1 MLVELFILQD
11 LVIILGFGYLAGLA
25 VEQLKLPRLLGMLL
39 AGIMAGPYVLN
50 LISPQML
57 SAGEQIRTL
66 ALIIILLKA
75 GLGMDR
81 QQLQRY
87 GGVVARLGFLPCLL
101 EALAVA
107 LIVNLFLGWDLILS
121 LLLGWI
127 ICAESPAVI
136 VPVMQ
141 KLKGKG
147 FGVKNGIP
155 DLILAGGVISDVVAI
170 TIFGVIITMVAVP
183 DFGTA
188 TAFSGIWN
196 LPLQIGGGLI
206 TGYLAGRAMYY
217 LTKKPQPGLSSI
229 QGFIVLLLMGILIL
243 LVGNV
248 LNYSGYLAVM
258 VMGIV
263 LLELNPV
270 VSRRVRFEVDRA
282 WFIAQIFLF
291 VLIGAVVNI
300 NVLLSA
306 GLVGMGIIIF
316 GFIFGRIPGVL
327 LSAVGS
333 PFSYKEKL
341 FMGLAYIP
349 KATVQAAIGSI
360 PLTLGLPHGEFILAM
375 AVLSI
380 IVTAPV
386 GAIVIKWSAPKLLE
400 KGKVD
405 PTKISIK
412 KNYRFLV
419 ALNNTEASLRAFAEA
434 TELARQTDAS
444 IYLVH
449 IQHHDPSNRRL
460 DNLEQLA
467 GTCSDIHSIITIER
481 GNPAEKIV
489 EEALRIEAD
498 YIYIGKNNFK
508 ESGQD
513 LLGNVS
519 EEVVRISPIPV
530 IIVES

>member
-1 MLVELFILQD
+1 MLNELSILQD

-25 VEQLKLPRLLGMLL
+25 VEQLKLPRLIGMLL
-39 AGIMAGPYVLN
+39 AGIMVGPYALN
-50 LISPQML
+50 FLSPVML

-87 GGVVARLGFLPCLL
+87 GSVVMRLGFLPCLL

-107 LIVNLFLGWDLILS
+107 LIVNILLGWEFIFA

-147 FGVKNGIP
+147 WGVKHGIP

-170 TIFGVIITMVAVP
+170 TIFGVIISMVAVP
-183 DFGTA
+183 TVGTA
-188 TAFSGIWN
+188 LALPGAWN
-196 LPLQIGGGLI
+196 LPLQIGGGLLA
-206 TGYLAGRAMYY
+206 GYLCGRAIYQI
-217 LTKKPQPGLSSI
+217 TKKTQLGLSSI
-229 QGFIVLLLMGILIL
+229 QGFVMLLIVGIIVLLG
-243 LVGNV
+243 GNA

-263 LLELNPV
+263 LLELNPI
-270 VSRRVRFEVDRA
+270 VSRRVRLEVDRA

-300 NVLLSA
+300 NVLFSA
-306 GLVGMGIIIF
+306 GLVGIGIIAS
-316 GFIFGRIPGVL
+316 GFLFGRIPGVL

-333 PFSYKEKL
+333 PFSFKEKL

-360 PLTLGLPHGEFILAM
+360 PLTLGLPHGEFILAV

-380 IVTAPV
+380 IVTAPI
-386 GAIVIKWSAPKLLE
+386 GAIVIKLAAPKLLE
-400 KGKVD
+400 QGKVD
-405 PTKISIK
+405 PTKISVK

-419 ALNNTEASLRAFAEA
+419 ALNNTEAALRAFSEA
-434 TELARQTDAS
+434 TDLARQTDAS

-449 IQHHDPSNRRL
+449 IQHNNPLNRRFENIDHL
-460 DNLEQLA
+460 TSECA
-467 GTCSDIHSIITIER
+467 DINSIITIEE
-481 GNPAEKIV
+481 GDPAEKIV
-489 EEALRIEAD
+489 QEALRIEAD

-513 LLGNVS
+513 FLGNIS
-519 EEVVRISPIPV
+519 EQVVRISPIPV
-530 IIVES
+530 ILVE

>member
-1 MLVELFILQD
+1 MLNELSILQD
-11 LVIILGFGYLAGLA
+11 LVIILGLGYFAGLA
-25 VEQLKLPRLLGMLL
+25 VEQLKLPRLIGMLL
-39 AGIMAGPYVLN
+39 AGIIAGPYVLN
-50 LISPQML
+50 LLSPQML

-87 GGVVARLGFLPCLL
+87 GSVVMRLGFLPCML
-101 EALAVA
+101 EALAVG
-107 LIVNLFLGWDLILS
+107 LIVNILLGWEFIFS

-147 FGVKNGIP
+147 WGVKHGIP

-170 TIFGVIITMVAVP
+170 TIFGVIISIVTVP
-183 DFGTA
+183 IVQTA
-188 TAFSGIWN
+188 LALPGVWN

-206 TGYLAGRAMYY
+206 AGYLFGRVIYY
-217 LTKKPQPGLSSI
+217 ITNKSQLGLSSM
-229 QGFIVLLLMGILIL
+229 QGFVVVLFMGILL
-243 LVGNV
+243 LLGGKAFNF
-248 LNYSGYLAVM
+248 SGYLAIM

-263 LLELNPV
+263 LLELNPI

-300 NVLLSA
+300 NVLFSA
-306 GLVGMGIIIF
+306 GLVGIGIIAF

-327 LSAVGS
+327 LSAVGA
-333 PFSYKEKL
+333 PFSFKEKL

-349 KATVQAAIGSI
+349 KATVQAALGSI

-375 AVLSI
+375 AVLAI
-380 IVTAPV
+380 IVTAPI
-386 GAIVIKWSAPKLLE
+386 GAILIKWAAPKLLE

-405 PTKISIK
+405 PTKISVK
-412 KNYRFLV
+412 KNYRLLV
-419 ALNNTEASLRAFAEA
+419 ALNNTEAALRAFAEA
-434 TELARQTDAS
+434 TDLARQTDAS

-449 IQHHDPSNRRL
+449 IQHNDPSNKRFE
-460 DNLEQLA
+460 NLEQFTS
-467 GTCSDIHSIITIER
+467 GCSDIDSIITIER
-481 GNPAEKIV
+481 GDPAEKIV
-489 EEALRIEAD
+489 QEALRIEAD

-513 LLGNVS
+513 LLGNIS
-519 EEVVRISPIPV
+519 EQVVRLSPIPV
-530 IIVES
+530 ILVE